1 MWTNVAHQYVLSRQR
16 EHRNTYKKTAR
27 HEKELRT
34 AFIVEIRDVIK
45 FLRQVDEL
53 LPLVRG
59 GRDCWVCVC
68 KYMEGTSQY
77 LQSLNPY

>member
-1 MWTNVAHQYVLSRQR
+1 MLHINMYCQGNV
-16 EHRNTYKKTAR
+16 NTEILIKKTAR

-59 GRDCWVCVC
+59 GRDC
-68 KYMEGTSQY
+68 
-77 LQSLNPY
+77 

>member
-1 MWTNVAHQYVLSRQR
+1 MLHINMYYQGNV
-16 EHRNTYKKTAR
+16 NTEILIKKTAR

-59 GRDCWVCVC
+59 GRDC
-68 KYMEGTSQY
+68 
-77 LQSLNPY
+77 

>member
-1 MWTNVAHQYVLSRQR
+1 MLHINMYYQGNV
-16 EHRNTYKKTAR
+16 NTEILIKKTTR

-59 GRDCWVCVC
+59 GRDC
-68 KYMEGTSQY
+68 
-77 LQSLNPY
+77 

>member
-1 MWTNVAHQYVLSRQR
+1 MYYQGNV
-16 EHRNTYKKTAR
+16 NTEILIKKTAR

-45 FLRQVDEL
+45 CLRQVDAL

-59 GRDCWVCVC
+59 GRDC
-68 KYMEGTSQY
+68 
-77 LQSLNPY
+77 

>member
-1 MWTNVAHQYVLSRQR
+1 MYYQGNV
-16 EHRNTYKKTAR
+16 NTEILIKKTTR

-59 GRDCWVCVC
+59 GRDC
-68 KYMEGTSQY
+68 
-77 LQSLNPY
+77 